1 MLRFL
6 LNNWAQPITYTGW
19 PSFLDFSE
27 PPSFFSFFSF
37 GEFVFF
43 FFFFFWWRSV
53 AGCLLVCWQQGRTV
67 NYLFLRLTPPR
78 LSPLARLLSKLE
90 PDEPIHL

>member
-1 MLRFL
+1 
-6 LNNWAQPITYTGW
+6 
-19 PSFLDFSE
+19 
-27 PPSFFSFFSF
+27 
-37 GEFVFF
+37 
-43 FFFFFWWRSV
+43 V